1 MFNASPRTL
10 KLLASLIWYSGFIVL
25 FIKSSGLL
33 LDAESIKPNQLWT
46 WLAVFSGL
54 LIGAIKAR
62 YLYSRLCI
70 KNLNRINA
78 LKQPKLWN
86 FYRMRFFFFLFSMII
101 LGKFLSRMAH
111 DNYPML
117 LIMAIVELSVAT
129 ALLGSSHCFW
139 ITTQNNHQNTSDTDI
154 TGRT

>member
-1 MFNASPRTL
+1 MFNASHRTL

-33 LDAESIKPNQLWT
+33 LDADSIKPNQLWT
-46 WLAVFSGL
+46 WFAVFFGL

-62 YLYSRLCI
+62 YLYIRLCI
-70 KNLNRINA
+70 KNLNRINV
-78 LKQPKLWN
+78 LKQPKLWH

-101 LGKFLSRMAH
+101 LGKFLSQIAH

-117 LIMAIVELSVAT
+117 IIMAIVELSVAT

-139 ITTQNNHQNTSDTDI
+139 RTGQNKHQNTSDTDI
-154 TGRT
+154 SGRT

>member
-1 MFNASPRTL
+1 MFNASTRTL
-10 KLLASLIWYSGFIVL
+10 KLLASLIWYSGFIIL

-46 WLAVFSGL
+46 WLAIFSGL

-78 LKQPKLWN
+78 LKQPKLWH
-86 FYRMRFFFFLFSMII
+86 FYRLRFFFFLFLMIV
-101 LGKFLSRMAH
+101 LGRFLSQIAH
-111 DNYPML
+111 DNYPIL
-117 LIMAIVELSVAT
+117 IIMAIVELSVAT
-129 ALLGSSHCFW
+129 ALLGSSYCFW
-139 ITTQNNHQNTSDTDI
+139 
-154 TGRT
+154 RTPSRAL